1 MKICISRID
10 RMGDMILTLPAI
22 KSIKENNLN
31 TEITVLASKQNS
43 KILKDIKYIDKILEI
58 NTNSKFLD
66 LLKVLLNIRKK
77 KYDLF
82 INLSPTFLSYLF
94 CYLSRSKNKAILIL
108 LSRYKKKLFSKFIL
122 KKISNLFC
130 NYIIIVNRFEKLKF
144 NEDIH
149 QTKMIFNLL
158 KKCNLK
164 YDTNTKIEINLPD
177 KKIKALENKKIL
189 VIHIPDKWINNFY
202 DENNFLKLIKLIPKK
217 KYICVLTSD
226 NSTDKKFIKIFSKFK
241 IINNNEFKDLTV
253 ISDDILIFH
262 KLNFDNWLNIICS
275 ANMIITPECG
285 CSHLSAAAKVPVN
298 IIYDPSNLPNAI
310 NREYAPWN
318 SIYNKFTFND
328 DNLNEGLINTLN

>member
-149 QTKMIFNLL
+149 QTKMTHTI
-158 KKCNLK
+158 
-164 YDTNTKIEINLPD
+164 ISMEI
-177 KKIKALENKKIL
+177 
-189 VIHIPDKWINNFY
+189 IP
-202 DENNFLKLIKLIPKK
+202 L
-217 KYICVLTSD
+217 
-226 NSTDKKFIKIFSKFK
+226 
-241 IINNNEFKDLTV
+241 
-253 ISDDILIFH
+253 
-262 KLNFDNWLNIICS
+262 
-275 ANMIITPECG
+275 
-285 CSHLSAAAKVPVN
+285 
-298 IIYDPSNLPNAI
+298 
-310 NREYAPWN
+310 
-318 SIYNKFTFND
+318 
-328 DNLNEGLINTLN
+328 